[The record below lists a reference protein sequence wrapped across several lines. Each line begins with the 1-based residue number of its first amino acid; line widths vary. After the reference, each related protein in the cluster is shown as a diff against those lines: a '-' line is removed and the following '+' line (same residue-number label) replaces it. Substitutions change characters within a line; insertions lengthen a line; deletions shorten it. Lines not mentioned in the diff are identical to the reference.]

1 MDDQQ
6 EGETMTDHYL
16 ERLMA
21 RVRDAAGVA
30 VDQAL
35 AAQPVGTI
43 EDTIRAALYAGG
55 EAAADVWVDAMLWGD
70 YAPPP
75 DRMAFGDYS
84 PPLDTTVNPSVARE
98 LGMFGRPPAPPPSRV
113 GAVQVAGGL
122 LVNPADYRE
131 AR

>member
-1 MDDQQ
+1 VDDQQ
-6 EGETMTDHYL
+6 EGETMNDYQ
-16 ERLMA
+16 ERFAA

-30 VDQAL
+30 VEQVL
-35 AAQPVGTI
+35 AAEPLGTI
-43 EDTIRAALYAGG
+43 EDTIRAALYASSA
-55 EAAADVWVDAMLWGD
+55 AAADVWVDAMLWGD

-98 LGMFGRPPAPPPSRV
+98 LGMFGRPPAPSPSRV